1 MTRGSGMQR
10 PIRVI
15 VGMVA
20 GVLAAGLVLGACA
33 KSGDPTAA
41 ATGPTTSATGPGA
54 GTATTGTGGT
64 GAGTGAGT
72 TVPAKATGAAKP
84 SAGCTTPGPM
94 AVTPGA
100 AADLTIDVDGT
111 THPYRAFVPA
121 GLEPGK
127 PVPLVLDL
135 HGLTETRQEQAAVSG
150 WETLAARERIIVL
163 TPQGGGAVPNWSATP
178 TPGNPDTEYL
188 RTLIDTAANDLCVDT
203 TRVYAGGI
211 SNGGLESSILA
222 CRLSD
227 RIAAV
232 GLVAG
237 IVVPEGCTD
246 SPSVPAIVFW
256 GKRDCVLPFYGGLGP
271 CLIGDRNGTVP
282 SSKPAGDAEVPAVE
296 DKVAAWAARNGCAP
310 QPQVTRVGTH
320 TEKLTYTGCTDG
332 DAVELYVVDNGGH
345 TWPGSKLAMVA
356 DKDPD
361 AKNGITT
368 DEIDATELMWEFYQR
383 FQNPS

>member
-1 MTRGSGMQR
+1 MRRSVR
-10 PIRVI
+10 A
-15 VGMVA
+15 VA
-20 GVLAAGLVLGACA
+20 GVLVAGLALGACA
-33 KSGDPTAA
+33 KSGEPATSAA
-41 ATGPTTSATGPGA
+41 GPTTSA
-54 GTATTGTGGT
+54 ATTGSTTGST
-64 GAGTGAGT
+64 TAGGGAGT
-72 TVPAKATGAAKP
+72 TLPAKATGPAKP
-84 SAGCTTPGPM
+84 SAGCTTPGTL
-94 AVTPGA
+94 AVTPGS
-100 AADLTIDVDGT
+100 AADLTIEVDGA

-150 WETLAARERIIVL
+150 WETLAAQEQIIVL
-163 TPQGGGAVPNWSATP
+163 TPQGGGAVPNWSATA

-188 RTLIDTAANDLCVDT
+188 RTLIDTATRELCVDT
-203 TRVYAGGI
+203 TRVYSGGI

-246 SPSVPAIVFW
+246 SPPVPAIVFW

-271 CLIGDRNGTVP
+271 CLMGDRNGTVP
-282 SSKPAGDAEVPAVE
+282 SSKPAGQAEVPAVE
-296 DKVAAWAARNGCAP
+296 DKVAAWATRNGCAP
-310 QPQVTRVGTH
+310 QPQVSSVGAH
-320 TEKLTYTGCTDG
+320 TELRTYTGCTNG
-332 DAVELYVVDNGGH
+332 DTVELYVVDNGGH
-345 TWPGSKLAMVA
+345 TWPGSKLAQAA

-368 DEIDATELMWEFYQR
+368 DEIDATRLMWQFFQR
-383 FQNPS
+383 FQHAA